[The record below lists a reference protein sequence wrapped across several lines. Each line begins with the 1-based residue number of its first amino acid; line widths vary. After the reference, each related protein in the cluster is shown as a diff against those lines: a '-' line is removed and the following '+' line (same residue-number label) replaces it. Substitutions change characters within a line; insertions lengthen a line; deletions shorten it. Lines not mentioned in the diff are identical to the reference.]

1 MFGSDSTS
9 APMFN
14 WIRGKSGL
22 IQSQTGRR
30 GGLDEGK
37 TGDEVISE
45 LLLQL
50 LSLRC

>member
-14 WIRGKSGL
+14 WIRVKCGINTLSDGL
-22 IQSQTGRR
+22 R

-37 TGDEVISE
+37 TGDEVVSE
-45 LLLQL
+45 LF
-50 LSLRC
+50 S